1 MVGWHPFSFGQAAG
15 RDDDRV
21 HYTVTADLYSAG
33 VVACEL
39 AARHLLVPGVE
50 DGNALAPTHPDTP
63 YVTAG
68 PLIRDG
74 LAVLRSLPGA
84 RAAGECSS
92 VRGCLLSMGSA

>member
-1 MVGWHPFSFGQAAG
+1 MSFGQAAG

-39 AARHLLVPGVE
+39 AARHLLVPGAE
-50 DGNALAPTHPDTP
+50 DGNTLAPTHPDTP

-84 RAAGECSS
+84 HAAGECSS